1 MQTRQIPVEQLKIGM
16 FIDEMDVSWAKSPF
30 LRHKRKITDPN
41 DILLLKQA
49 GIKFVSI
56 DLQKGIDVWQTAEA
70 PSPTKQAVPKQYP
83 QVSFD
88 DSTADP
94 QPTSPLVEN
103 TNESIVSIDQEMV
116 NARKIQSE
124 IKSLI
129 KNLSLIVKQGNKISI
144 QAFTPVINDCI
155 ASLKRNDQA
164 FLTLLYLPRPHAKLE
179 EHGSSVLSL
188 VLSCAL
194 AMEFNEEDTQT
205 LAMTAL
211 LHDCGWAKLPL
222 NLFGKKKPYTTT
234 EKRLVKQHVA
244 IAENVLLKNPEIP
257 QQVKDIVIQHHERID
272 GNGYPKGLKI
282 TKQDSMLEILQIC
295 DAYDEMLHGLQDK
308 PGVLP
313 ANALKIIYQE
323 AQKGHYT
330 DKLVACLLEIVGV
343 YPLTSSVILKSGE
356 KARVIE
362 INRQNKLSPKIKIYY
377 DAAGKRYKSPII
389 IDLTQENIPDRKI
402 ASVIAALPD
411 IEESPF

>member
-1 MQTRQIPVEQLKIGM
+1 MLTRKIPVEQLKIGM
-16 FIDEMDVSWAKSPF
+16 FIDELDVSWVKSPF

-49 GIKFVSI
+49 GVKFVSI

-70 PSPTKQAVPKQYP
+70 ASPTQPHSQASVDPPSPL
-83 QVSFD
+83 
-88 DSTADP
+88 
-94 QPTSPLVEN
+94 QPTPH
-103 TNESIVSIDQEMV
+103 TNDSIATIEQEMV

-129 KNLSLIVKQGNKISI
+129 KNLSVIVKQGGKISI
-144 QAFTPVINDCI
+144 QAFGPVINDCI

-188 VLSCAL
+188 VLSLAL
-194 AMEFNEEDTQT
+194 AMEFNEEDTQI
-205 LAMTAL
+205 LGMAAL

-222 NLFGKKKPYTTT
+222 NLFGKKKPYTLT
-234 EKRLVKQHVA
+234 EKRLIKQHVA
-244 IAENVLLKNPEIP
+244 IAENVLLKTPDIP
-257 QQVKDIVIQHHERID
+257 KQVKELVIQHHERND
-272 GNGYPKGLKI
+272 GKGYPKGLTIGKNNP
-282 TKQDSMLEILQIC
+282 MLEILQAC
-295 DAYDEMLHGLQDK
+295 DAYDEMLHGLQDA

-313 ANALKIIYQE
+313 ANALKAIYQD

-330 DKLVACLLEIVGV
+330 DQLVACLLEIVGV

-362 INRQNKLSPKIKIYY
+362 INRQDKLSPKIKIYY
-377 DAAGKRYKSPII
+377 DAAGKCYETPMIV
-389 IDLTQENIPDRKI
+389 DLTQDNTQDRKI
-402 ASVIAALPD
+402 VSVIASLSG